1 MKGGLIA
8 LSKKIIV
15 ITGPTGVGK
24 TAVSLEIAKY
34 LKSEIINC
42 DASQFYRYLDIG
54 TAKLKIE
61 DQCNI
66 PHHMIGFLNP
76 LQPYSIKEF
85 QQDARKLIEQI
96 DIPILVGGSGLYIN
110 AVIYNY
116 LLEASAHLHEDD
128 ETQTNQELYAQL
140 QEMDKDL
147 AEKTH
152 PNNRRR
158 VIRYLQIAR
167 EKISYQKDPKLLYDV
182 LFICL
187 ERNREEL
194 YERINMRCEQMFH
207 DGWIRECIEIQD
219 MGYNLSAIKEIGYHE
234 IGLYLDN
241 KSSLQDTIFLIQQ
254 KTRHY
259 AKRQLTWFR
268 NKMDCQFID
277 ISTTPLLN
285 ILSLVDD
292 FLSTN

>member
-1 MKGGLIA
+1 
-8 LSKKIIV
+8 
-15 ITGPTGVGK
+15 
-24 TAVSLEIAKY
+24 
-34 LKSEIINC
+34 
-42 DASQFYRYLDIG
+42 
-54 TAKLKIE
+54 
-61 DQCNI
+61 
-66 PHHMIGFLNP
+66 
-76 LQPYSIKEF
+76 
-85 QQDARKLIEQI
+85 
-96 DIPILVGGSGLYIN
+96 
-110 AVIYNY
+110 
-116 LLEASAHLHEDD
+116 
-128 ETQTNQELYAQL
+128 
-140 QEMDKDL
+140 
-147 AEKTH
+147 
-152 PNNRRR
+152 
-158 VIRYLQIAR
+158 
-167 EKISYQKDPKLLYDV
+167 
-182 LFICL
+182 
-187 ERNREEL
+187 
-194 YERINMRCEQMFH
+194 MFH